1 MLLSLLLTEHGGAT
15 WSSVRDVTE
24 VSDWRAP
31 AETSTARSREYTGE
45 SMTPSSSGDHLVLVT
60 TDNTT
65 AVPATDVDE
74 HSAPGESE

>member
-1 MLLSLLLTEHGGAT
+1 M
-15 WSSVRDVTE
+15 RDVTE

-45 SMTPSSSGDHLVLVT
+45 SMTPSSSGDHLVS
-60 TDNTT
+60 
-65 AVPATDVDE
+65 ATDVDE